1 MLWVWRRCLIRF
13 LLPAIACSCILPLAS
28 CSFSCF
34 LASYSISCDLD
45 SCLLA
50 SCSFASCFLP
60 LLALAFCLLL
70 FVPNVAFW
78 TDKKPAPNC
87 SLRASKTLTS
97 PHWNTMQLKGTT
109 PSACG
114 CLCLTLLSEPRRNQL
129 QIAAFKPPK
138 PCPRHTETP
147 CNWRTD
153 HAFCLRL
160 PALIT
165 LLSDLT
171 RN

>member
-1 MLWVWRRCLIRF
+1 MFEILRGAIGLPAWKAIPPRKGAPTVWSDRDLQEGIPLYMDDHSITMLWVWRRCLIRF

-34 LASYSISCDLD
+34 LASYSISCHLD

-87 SLRASKTLTS
+87 SLRPSKTLAS
-97 PHWNTMQLKGTT
+97 PHWNTMRLKDG
-109 PSACG
+109 PRLRPAAAC
-114 CLCLTLLSEPRRNQL
+114 
-129 QIAAFKPPK
+129 A
-138 PCPRHTETP
+138 
-147 CNWRTD
+147 
-153 HAFCLRL
+153 
-160 PALIT
+160 
-165 LLSDLT
+165 
-171 RN
+171 